1 MRLFIALYP
10 TKEYLD
16 YFRDV
21 MRTFAKEKR
30 NLKPIN
36 PEQIHLTLRFVGGRV
51 SPGSKQAL
59 AKSLLQHAHQ
69 YPKPVIHMESLD
81 FGFRHQDNPRILLA
95 SISANHEL
103 DKLVHMLHKQIRDL
117 KRDDTIQWKERI
129 DDNHHISIARLK
141 DAATRSTGRDIKEI
155 LQGVHHPLPPDFIAH
170 EMYLVES
177 KLTRTGPIYQ
187 KLEKIEL

>member
-21 MRTFAKEKR
+21 MREFAKEKR
-30 NLKPIN
+30 NLKQLN
-36 PEQIHLTLRFVGGRV
+36 LEQIHLTLRFVGGKV

-69 YPKPVIHMESLD
+69 YPKPLIHMESLD
-81 FGFRHQDNPRILLA
+81 FGFKHQDNPRILLA
-95 SISANHEL
+95 SIKANREL
-103 DKLVHMLHKQIRDL
+103 DQLIHMLHKQIRDL

-129 DDNHHISIARLK
+129 DDNQHISIARLK
-141 DAATRSTGRDIKEI
+141 DAATRSTGRDIKQI
-155 LQGVHHPLPPDFIAH
+155 LSNVHLPYPPDFVAT

-187 KLEKIEL
+187 KLERIEL